1 MSPKLLQTYPHIVD
15 RRRIFDI
22 IKKPSAINLKFT
34 YLPLSKSK
42 CHFFSGAI
50 NCCLG
55 NQIQND
61 TFFPPINCCLSNFQ
75 CKQIIFVRKSNLKR
89 ILIDQGGLFRD
100 INLKNSPFL
109 LYVELSFTLFQ
120 MFSFSFRLLEKMGID
135 NQRNNDIG
143 LVPAIFSPTSVSRNR
158 ESRQFFDETSR
169 DYIGPSDQELVM
181 MSTRELNKFV

>member
-1 MSPKLLQTYPHIVD
+1 MNENLLSVGPDPQNSTVEVNLSPMSPKLLQTYPHIVD

-75 CKQIIFVRKSNLKR
+75 YKQNQTKYPENLWKSQVWKR
-89 ILIDQGGLFRD
+89 FWLI
-100 INLKNSPFL
+100 
-109 LYVELSFTLFQ
+109 
-120 MFSFSFRLLEKMGID
+120 
-135 NQRNNDIG
+135 
-143 LVPAIFSPTSVSRNR
+143 R
-158 ESRQFFDETSR
+158 EVFFMISW
-169 DYIGPSDQELVM
+169 YQSQ
-181 MSTRELNKFV
+181 